1 MSATRMGATL
11 LAIATAI
18 SCFSDRE
25 EPTAVIDGSE
35 CVIPGNAIG
44 ADRVVVLIRNFSF
57 HPDTVRVQPG
67 TTVTWVNC
75 EASNVESHTSSAV
88 GGEWDSNLIAPGES
102 FAQEFGAEGTFEYFC
117 RPHPSM
123 RGAVIVD

>member
-1 MSATRMGATL
+1 MSATRIGATL
-11 LAIATAI
+11 LAIATTL

-25 EPTAVIDGSE
+25 EPTAPINSEE
-35 CVIPGNAIG
+35 CVIPGDAIG
-44 ADRVVVLIRNFSF
+44 ADRVVVLIRGFRF

-75 EASNVESHTSSAV
+75 EAANVESHTSSAV
-88 GGEWDSNLIAPGES
+88 DGEWDSNLLAPGES
-102 FAQEFGAEGTFEYFC
+102 FAHEFGGDGTFEYFC

>member
-11 LAIATAI
+11 LAIATAL
-18 SCFSDRE
+18 SCFSERE
-25 EPTAVIDGSE
+25 EPTGIVDGSE
-35 CVIPGNAIG
+35 CVIPGDAIG
-44 ADRVVVLIRNFSF
+44 ADRVVVLIRGFRF

-75 EASNVESHTSSAV
+75 EAANVESHTSTAV
-88 GGEWDSNLIAPGES
+88 DGEWDSNLLAPGES
-102 FAQEFGAEGTFEYFC
+102 FAHDFGGDGTFGYFC
-117 RPHPSM
+117 RPHTSM